1 MGDIENDDIATDN
14 WDDEGGHL
22 ATRRR
27 RTIRDDSDQA
37 LQEHWKDEDYDDGE
51 PPAIAPLLT
60 STPRSREPHQIA
72 HFPPL
77 R

>member
-1 MGDIENDDIATDN
+1 MGDAKNEDEVAAEN

-27 RTIRDDSDQA
+27 KIVRDDLDEA
-37 LQEHWKDEDYDDGE
+37 LQERWEEEGDVE
-51 PPAIAPLLT
+51 PPATVPLLT
-60 STPRSREPHQIA
+60 GTPRSREPQRIA

>member
-1 MGDIENDDIATDN
+1 MGDAKNEDEVAVEN

-27 RTIRDDSDQA
+27 KTVRDNSDAA
-37 LQEHWKDEDYDDGE
+37 LQERWNEEGDDE
-51 PPAIAPLLT
+51 PPATAPLLT
-60 STPRSREPHQIA
+60 STPRSREPHRIA